1 MTLDEK
7 LDLLARFD
15 GWQPA
20 RCAEGE
26 SEVSKCSGFQ
36 YRVADGK
43 KRCNV
48 CGVITTLYG
57 THDSQIIPDACATR

>member
-15 GWQPA
+15 GWPPA

-26 SEVSKCSGFQ
+26 SEVSKCSAFQ
-36 YRVADGK
+36 YPVVDGK
-43 KRCNV
+43 KRAM
-48 CGVITTLYG
+48 
-57 THDSQIIPDACATR
+57 SAE